1 MKLGKNVFIFFSIII
16 KLKCLNLSYTMKK
29 ISCNNSFC
37 PYMLDFDF
45 FFNDSHLPVFFDTT
59 SFLHIKNESNII
71 CNDTEYITI
80 KNELI
85 KGDVLKNNYFNKNLT
100 YININSKHIISS
112 SVGIGMND
120 KNINLSNNYNNTYL
134 EFLKLNNVEKY
145 IYFIQEDSNKAMML
159 FGEKSKDFNEN
170 NQPTCGCDKMKN
182 FNNTNH
188 IYWCCGISSI
198 KVGGE
203 TIQYSLSK
211 AKKLYGVF
219 AISEEYIIAPKISGE
234 EVLNYYLKKIN
245 DNYGEQTCEKKENST
260 KISYLDC
267 SYFNFLTLPNLYIKL
282 NGEFV
287 VMALS
292 CDLFK
297 EVGEKDNK
305 KQLLFKLIVNNNDN
319 DSDLNW
325 YIGEPIIKNY
335 NFFLDYNDQKNIKIS
350 IMPNSLNGYLLIFIA
365 VLGGFLFLIIFLGIL
380 YYLSKKEKIELEMEK
395 YKDIINKDNIENS
408 DEFNNRKKGRTS
420 KGMEDIF
427 KGFSS
432 PTNLITDKLDDKE
445 DNKNNKDNKNIKNNK
460 KDNNNNNTYNEI
472 KKGNK
477 YKIEKIESCLSKANK
492 HRNNDINQD
501 TRISPQNIEF
511 SLNEYGMEVNDDDN
525 DDDFFVKEKK

>member
-1 MKLGKNVFIFFSIII
+1 MFFSIII
-16 KLKCLNLSYTMKK
+16 EIKCLNLNYTMKK
-29 ISCNNSFC
+29 FSCNNSFC

-45 FFNDSHLPVFFDTT
+45 FFNGSNLPVFFDTT

-71 CNDTEYITI
+71 YNDIEYITI

-85 KGDVLKNNYFNKNLT
+85 EGDVLKNKYLNKNFT

-120 KNINLSNNYNNTYL
+120 KNINLSNNYYNTYL
-134 EFLKLNNVEKY
+134 EFLQLKNVEKY
-145 IYFIQEDSNKAMML
+145 IYFIQEDSSNAMML
-159 FGEKSKDFNEN
+159 FGEKIKDFNEN
-170 NQPTCGCDKMKN
+170 NQPTCVCDKMKN

-188 IYWCCGISSI
+188 IYWCCEISSI
-198 KVGGE
+198 KVGGD
-203 TIQYSLSK
+203 IVQFSLTK
-211 AKKLYGVF
+211 DQKLYGVF
-219 AISEEYIIAPKISGE
+219 AISEEYIIAPKTSGE
-234 EVLNYYLKKIN
+234 EVLDYYLKKIN
-245 DNYGEQTCEKKENST
+245 DNYGEKTCEKKENDT

-267 SYFNFLTLPNLYIKL
+267 SYFNFPNLPNLYIKL

-305 KQLLFKLIVNNNDN
+305 KQLFFKLIVNNNDN

-325 YIGEPIIKNY
+325 YLGEPIIKNY

-350 IMPNSLNGYLLIFIA
+350 IMPNSLNGYLLIIVA
-365 VLGGFLFLIIFLGIL
+365 VLGGFLFLIIFLAIL
-380 YYLSKKEKIELEMEK
+380 YFLSKKEKIELEMEK
-395 YKDIINKDNIENS
+395 YKDIINKDDIENS
-408 DEFNNRKKGRTS
+408 DEFNNRKKGRVS
-420 KGMEDIF
+420 KGMEEIF
-427 KGFSS
+427 QNFTS
-432 PTNLITDKLDDKE
+432 PTNLITDKLVDNE
-445 DNKNNKDNKNIKNNK
+445 DNKNNKNIKNNK
-460 KDNNNNNTYNEI
+460 KYNNNTYNEI

-477 YKIEKIESCLSKANK
+477 YKIEKIESCLSKVNN

-501 TRISPQNIEF
+501 TSISPQNIEF
-511 SLNEYGMEVNDDDN
+511 SLNDYGTEINDDGND
-525 DDDFFVKEKK
+525 DDDFFVKVKKK